1 MRHTTLQENIENRL
15 RSFQRFPKAA
25 LSYRLD
31 DSRWA
36 KTASA
41 QYLHN
46 STSYN
51 STSVLSYCVP
61 HPFHVF

>member
-25 LSYRLD
+25 LPYRLD

-36 KTASA
+36 KTAYA
-41 QYLHN
+41 QYPH
-46 STSYN
+46 N

>member
-36 KTASA
+36 KTAYA
-41 QYLHN
+41 QYPHN
-46 STSYN
+46 STSA
-51 STSVLSYCVP
+51 LSYCVS